1 MKYYLL
7 SAMKPVGE
15 PTAPASMVEIN
26 RRLSVFHDEL
36 REAGAW
42 VFAGGLH
49 RPDAATVLRPLG
61 DEVEETEG
69 PYAENKEFLGGI
81 CLLMAPD
88 LDVALEWGRKAALAT
103 TMPVEVR
110 PFLGQVDD

>member
-7 SAMKPVGE
+7 SAMKSVGE
-15 PTAPASMVEIN
+15 PAVPESMVEIN
-26 RRLSVFHDEL
+26 HRLSVFHDEL

-49 RPDAATVLRPLG
+49 RPDAATVLRPSG
-61 DEVEETEG
+61 DDVEETEG

-81 CLLMAPD
+81 CLLKAPD
-88 LDVALEWGRKAALAT
+88 LDAALEWGHKAALAT
-103 TMPVEVR
+103 TLPIEVR
-110 PFLGQVDD
+110 PFLGSADD

>member
-15 PTAPASMVEIN
+15 PSAQGTLVEIN
-26 RRLSVFHDEL
+26 RRLSAFHDEL

-49 RPDAATVLRPLG
+49 RPDAATVLRPQG
-61 DEVEETEG
+61 DEVEVTEG
-69 PYAENKEFLGGI
+69 RYAENKEFLGGI

-103 TMPVEVR
+103 TLPVEVR
-110 PFLGQVDD
+110 PFLGEVDD